1 MNKKLEKVVPIDNE
15 AALPIRTS
23 SFVCNDFFFFF
34 CLKEEEEK
42 ITSY

>member
-23 SFVCNDFFFFF
+23 SFVCNDFYFFFV
-34 CLKEEEEK
+34 LKK
-42 ITSY
+42 KKKR

>member
-23 SFVCNDFFFFF
+23 SFVCNDFYFYFIFV
-34 CLKEEEEK
+34 LKK
-42 ITSY
+42 KKKR